1 MADAE
6 DVEGVS
12 WTLVRRRVG
21 AGGEVGRACA
31 QRLFT
36 PHAVRRPVLIVDLGK
51 TREIS
56 SYRLHPVPSLS
67 PPHSRDRNTMADILP
82 KKNEEYGTK
91 EYW

>member
-1 MADAE
+1 MICPDW
-6 DVEGVS
+6 DHCGKWDYVQPK
-12 WTLVRRRVG
+12 VG

-36 PHAVRRPVLIVDLGK
+36 PHAVRRRVLIVDLGK

-56 SYRLHPVPSLS
+56 SFRLHPVPSLP
-67 PPHSRDRNTMADILP
+67 PPHRDRNKMVDILP

-91 EYW
+91 DYW